1 MKTNIYK
8 TMERASNKSLDLVLD
23 MTLCSSSNEMP
34 SQYIHQILQ
43 LLPFDAS
50 DNIAS
55 ILVYNPNSYLRK
67 YVKKLSRPLS
77 HKMTKRTFFAVTL
90 AELYEFINPSEVRLP
105 KSTSKCKSNPNLH
118 CLNAYFSITGY

>member
-1 MKTNIYK
+1 
-8 TMERASNKSLDLVLD
+8 MERASNKSLDLVMD
-23 MTLCSSSNEMP
+23 MTLYSSSNEIP
-34 SQYIHQILQ
+34 SQYISQILQ

-90 AELYEFINPSEVRLP
+90 AELYEYINPSEVRLP
-105 KSTSKCKSNPNLH
+105 KSTSKS
-118 CLNAYFSITGY
+118 